1 MARGMKH
8 EELNISVTMKIGE
21 CRRTISYDI
30 SKMKLPVTLS
40 AEGLVLEVKQN
51 GKSNGAKAKPDPNR
65 VKGRG
70 AKNTRTVE
78 ITLPDT
84 MNSKSGQPTFKV
96 YGVLNVPKEVRRF
109 FPPYKAD
116 FVIRSPR
123 GEFVVCI
130 AAARNEDTS
139 RYRGQYISKGCK
151 KLLEAHS
158 DLQPGDTL
166 VFRKNGQ
173 VQVDGKP
180 YQCYDMTVR
189 AKN

>member
-8 EELNISVTMKIGE
+8 EELNVSVTTKIGD
-21 CRRTISYDI
+21 CKRTISYDL

-40 AEGLVLEVKQN
+40 AEGLVLEIKQN
-51 GKSNGAKAKPDPNR
+51 GRGNGQQAKPDPNR
-65 VKGRG
+65 IKGKG
-70 AKNTRTVE
+70 AKNARTVE

-84 MNSKSGQPTFKV
+84 MNSKSGKPTFKV
-96 YGVLNVPKEVRRF
+96 YGVLNIPKEVREF
-109 FPPYKAD
+109 FPPYKTD
-116 FVIRSPR
+116 FVVRSPR
-123 GEFVVCI
+123 GEFVVSI
-130 AAARNEDTS
+130 AAARKEDTS

-151 KLLEAHS
+151 KFLEAHS

-173 VQVDGKP
+173 VHVDGTS